1 MKRFVAILVTVGL
14 ILAAGAT
21 PANAAV
27 TVEFS
32 EVSLPTLTLL
42 DGTSH
47 FDPYGLAF
55 EDTTFYG
62 VDSRFIGAGVDDRG
76 ITTTGAPDNMM
87 TIVFLDP
94 VVSFTVDWVTIS
106 GSDIY
111 ATGYDSGGGTAVAFS
126 FTGLSGPVD
135 YGSFGAGG
143 FSSPVAKLTLH
154 DGTGQI
160 GVGRITFE
168 PIPAPGAI
176 LLGSIGV
183 GVVSWLRRRR
193 TL

>member
-1 MKRFVAILVTVGL
+1 MKRLLVIWVVAGL
-14 ILAAGAT
+14 IFIASPPPAQAGI
-21 PANAAV
+21 

-32 EVSLPTLTLL
+32 EVDLPSLTLL
-42 DGTSH
+42 DGTSY
-47 FDPYGLAF
+47 FNPYGLAF
-55 EDTTFYG
+55 EDTTYYG

-76 ITTTGAPDNMM
+76 ITTTSGPDNAM
-87 TIVFLDP
+87 TIIFLNP
-94 VVSFTVDWVTIS
+94 VTSFTVDWVTVG

-111 ATGYDSGGGTAVAFS
+111 GDAYDSGGGFIS
-126 FTGLSGPVD
+126 GFMSTGP
-135 YGSFGAGG
+135 YGSWGSVGLV
-143 FSSPVAKLTLH
+143 SKLTFH

>member
-1 MKRFVAILVTVGL
+1 MKRRVAICAIVGL
-14 ILAAGAT
+14 IFAAST
-21 PANAAV
+21 PPANAGI

-32 EVSLPTLTLL
+32 EVSLPSLTLL
-42 DGTSH
+42 DGTLH
-47 FDPYGLAF
+47 FNPYGLAF
-55 EDTTFYG
+55 EDTTYYG

-76 ITTTGAPDNMM
+76 ITTTSGPDNVM

-94 VVSFTVDWVTIS
+94 AISFTVDWVVIN
-106 GSDIY
+106 GNDVY
-111 ATGYDSGGGTAVAFS
+111 ATGYDSGGGVVTAFS
-126 FTGLSGPVD
+126 VSGLLGPTD
-135 YGSFGAGG
+135 YGSFGSAGG
-143 FSSPVAKLTLH
+143 TPVSKLTFH
-154 DGTGQI
+154 DGTGMI

-176 LLGSIGV
+176 LLGTIGV